1 MKTKQF
7 LDLVLGH
14 KGNYCVFAVNADAD
28 KKKQKFY
35 TSVDHVIDAARDFDS
50 NGYDAYF
57 SLATL
62 EEAGSRKADNV
73 QSFRSFFLDLDCGE
87 GDNKFAS
94 QAVAVKALQK
104 FCKQHKL
111 PKPTLVNSGRGVH
124 VYWILDAPVGK
135 DDWLTTALRL
145 KKLCATSDFPADP
158 AVTAD
163 LARVLRVPS
172 THNYKSDP
180 PALVS
185 FFGLEE
191 PRTTDYDTF
200 SELVGGEPIPVPSK
214 VKQGAAV
221 LRELLEHDT
230 YEKPAEVGEGGRNPA
245 MLSYIGHLRAKG
257 HLSED
262 DIQAMAH
269 GFNAITFDPPLDKE
283 EVDGLVARYAVH
295 EEVDFYEDDDVD
307 ASTDPIDA
315 TSKHVI
321 PTFPRPYFRG
331 HNGGVYIRKTNS
343 DGEPDEDCIYH
354 YDFYV
359 TRRLHDVLLGEV
371 ISFALHLPR
380 DGVREFVI
388 PLTAVTSREDFRK
401 HMAMQGITSFG
412 KDVDRLMAYTAAWIN
427 ELQRTTTASE
437 AHQQFGWT
445 DKNMNAF
452 VLGDQLVTARDV
464 EYNPPSGKT
473 AGLIDFFKAEGTRER
488 QLEVLDF
495 FNRSG
500 LELQQFAVCMG
511 FGSILMPLTGLNS
524 FGVHLFGGTGVGKT
538 TAMYGNTGIWGDPH
552 ALTLGQRDT
561 PNSRMNRGEVMCNLP
576 LNSDEMTN
584 MKGGDVSEY
593 SYQVAEGKQKNRM
606 AGGGN
611 IERVRGKPWQL
622 MALSTGNMS
631 FYEEMQR
638 IKDDPKA
645 EMQRV
650 LEIRVDKNLKATLD
664 KSKTDALFQDSK
676 ENYGHLAVG
685 YIQYVINNRDDLREL
700 YNKVKSKIDAKAGLQ
715 AENRFWSGGCAATIV
730 AALAAKQLGFINYDI
745 NKLYSWV
752 VDELKKV
759 KAYVD
764 DSAASV
770 EQLVTEFAT
779 ENWTNILKIKSSK
792 TMNNGGQ
799 PIDGMVPIVIP
810 EQNPRN
816 MFVARFETDTNM
828 FYIVPKAF
836 KKHLNDRHINY
847 AATVEEMVK
856 QMGAKKL
863 QIRLTRGTNF
873 NLPPIRVI
881 AVKLGAL
888 NSVSETSE
896 T

>member
-1 MKTKQF
+1 MDTKRF
-7 LDLVLGH
+7 LDLVLGRE
-14 KGNYCVFAVNADAD
+14 GNYCIFAVNAATG
-28 KKKQKFY
+28 KRKQKFY
-35 TSVDHVIDAARDFDS
+35 TSVNHVVEAAQDFDT
-50 NGYDAYF
+50 NGYDTYF

-73 QSFRSFFLDLDCGE
+73 RSLRSFFLDLDVGE
-87 GDNKFAS
+87 GDSKFAS
-94 QAVAVKALQK
+94 QADAIKELARFVK
-104 FCKQHKL
+104 HNNL
-111 PKPTLVNSGRGVH
+111 PRPFVLNSGRGVH
-124 VYWILDAPVGK
+124 VYWPLTEDVGPNE
-135 DDWLTTALRL
+135 WLTTASRL
-145 KKLCATSDFPADP
+145 KKLCASNGFKADP
-158 AVTAD
+158 AVTSD
-163 LARVLRVPS
+163 MARVLRVPS
-172 THNYKSDP
+172 THNYKCNP
-180 PALVS
+180 PAPVT
-185 FFGLEE
+185 FFAKAQ
-191 PRTTDYDTF
+191 PSPTDFDTF
-200 SELVGGEPIPVPSK
+200 AELMGGEPIPAPTGV
-214 VKQGAAV
+214 QALRAA
-221 LRELLEHDT
+221 LEHDT
-230 YEKPAEVGEGGRNPA
+230 YEKPTEVGEGGRNSA
-245 MLSYIGHLRAKG
+245 MLAHVGHLRSKG
-257 HLSED
+257 HLSEA
-262 DIQAMAH
+262 DILDMAH
-269 GFNAITFDPPLDKE
+269 GFNATSLDPPLDHA
-283 EVDGLVARYAVH
+283 EVESLVSRYAVY
-295 EEVDFYEDDDVD
+295 EEIDFDEDDEHDEDVE
-307 ASTDPIDA
+307 STD
-315 TSKHVI
+315 KHVI
-321 PTFPRPYFRG
+321 PAYPKPYFRG
-331 HNGGVYIRKTNS
+331 HNGGVYLRTTNE
-343 DGEPDEDCIYH
+343 DGDPDEECIYH

-371 ISFALHLPR
+371 IAFALHLPR

-401 HMAMQGITSFG
+401 SMAMQGITSFG
-412 KDVDRLMAYTAAWIN
+412 KDVDKLMAYTAAWIN

-445 DKNMNAF
+445 DKDLTSF
-452 VLGDQLVTARDV
+452 VLGDQLVTAGDV

-473 AGLIDFFKAEGTRER
+473 AGLIDFFKPEGSRDK
-488 QLEVLDF
+488 QLEILDF
-495 FNRSG
+495 FNHSG
-500 LELQQFAVCMG
+500 LELQQFVVCMG

-524 FGVHLFGGTGVGKT
+524 FGVHLYGGTGVGKT
-538 TAMYGNTGIWGDPH
+538 TAMYCNTGVWGDPH
-552 ALTLGQRDT
+552 GLTLGQRDT

-593 SYQVAEGKQKNRM
+593 SYQLAEGKQKNRM

-611 IERVRGKPWQL
+611 IERVRGRPWQL

-638 IKDDPKA
+638 VKDDPKA

-650 LEIRVDKNLKATLD
+650 LEIRVDKNIKAVLD
-664 KSKTDALFQDSK
+664 KSKTDELFQDAK
-676 ENYGHLAVG
+676 TNYGHFAIEF
-685 YIQYVINNRDDLREL
+685 IQYVISNRDDLRAL
-700 YNKVKSKIDAKAGLQ
+700 YTKVKSKLDAKAGLQ

-730 AALAAKQLGFINYDI
+730 GALAAKQLGFVNYDI
-745 NKLYSWV
+745 NKLYAWI

-792 TMNNGGQ
+792 TMNTGGQ
-799 PIDGMVPIVIP
+799 PVNGVIPIVIP

-828 FYIVPKAF
+828 FYMVPKAF

-847 AATVEEMVK
+847 TSTVEEMVK

-863 QIRLTRGTNF
+863 QIRLTKGTNF

-881 AVKLGAL
+881 AVKLDGL
-888 NSVSETSE
+888 SSVPEAPE
-896 T
+896 I